1 MFLFVILRSLFLP
14 SDKELVLKRFCVM
27 RLPRQ
32 PLGPFGRIH
41 PTLAPVPPRAGED
54 VDDAVLLEGAA
65 VVEAAAALPRA
76 VKVEHVAKVEV

>member
-1 MFLFVILRSLFLP
+1 
-14 SDKELVLKRFCVM
+14 M

-32 PLGPFGRIH
+32 KEGRFGS

-54 VDDAVLLEGAA
+54 VDDAVLLEEAV

-76 VKVEHVAKVEV
+76 VKVEHVAKVEVERQEPSQDRLGTECVQKDLYEVG